1 MRNIFN
7 HKRAAFIVLLLAIG
21 VFVSIRCMNNDSSH
35 KSQNNNTLAHKDD
48 FKLFAGSA
56 TCMTCHK
63 DIYEKHLKT
72 AHFLTSTPAFEK
84 YIKGSFEPGKNT
96 FAFNEFVKVVMEKR
110 DSGLFQ
116 VEYVR
121 GVEKRA
127 KRFDMSIGSGTM
139 GQSFLYWM
147 HDQLFQMPITYFT
160 AANTWSNSPG
170 FPNNVYFNRPITSRC
185 LECHSTYA
193 KTISLGGEEPEKF
206 DRQQMILGVDCE
218 KCHGPALE
226 HVTFQSQHPAEKT
239 AKYIINPAKLTRVQ
253 SLELCALCHGGR
265 MQKTKASFEFT
276 AGDKLS
282 DFFLVDT
289 MPPDPQNID
298 VHANQYGLLRA
309 SKCFRMTT
317 TLTCNTCHNTHE
329 NERGKISVFSQ
340 RCMTCHNQEHGTFCK
355 IDSLPIATIKKNCID
370 CHMPLKSSRNIA
382 VMLPGATTVTA
393 ALIRS
398 HYISVYPDETKKVLE
413 YMKK

>member
-7 HKRAAFIVLLLAIG
+7 HKRALFIVLLLAIG
-21 VFVSIRCMNNDSSH
+21 VFVSIRCMNNDSSQ

-63 DIYEKHLKT
+63 NIYEKHLKT
-72 AHFLTSTPAFEK
+72 AHFLTSAPAFEK
-84 YIKGSFEPGKNT
+84 YIKGSFEPGKNA

-127 KRFDMSIGSGTM
+127 KRFDFSIGSGTM

-185 LECHSTYA
+185 LECHTTYA
-193 KTISLGGEEPEKF
+193 KTISLEGEEPEKF
-206 DRQQMILGVDCE
+206 DRQQLILGVDCE

-239 AKYIINPAKLTRVQ
+239 AKYIVNPAKLTRVQ

-265 MQKTKASFEFT
+265 MQKTKPSFEFT

-282 DFFLVDT
+282 DFFIVDT
-289 MPPDPQNID
+289 MAPDPQNID

-329 NERGKISVFSQ
+329 NERGKINVFSQ

-355 IDSLPIATIKKNCID
+355 IDSLPVATIKKNCID

-382 VMLPGATTVTA
+382 VMLPGASTVTA

>member
-21 VFVSIRCMNNDSSH
+21 VFVSIRCMNNDSSQ

-329 NERGKISVFSQ
+329 NERGKISVFSL
-340 RCMTCHNQEHGTFCK
+340 RCMNCHNQEHGTFCK

>member
-21 VFVSIRCMNNDSSH
+21 VFVSIRCMNNDSSQ

>member
-7 HKRAAFIVLLLAIG
+7 HKRAAFIILLSAIG
-21 VFVSIRCMNNDSSH
+21 VFISIRCMNNDSDQ

-56 TCMTCHK
+56 TCANCHK

-84 YIKGSFEPGKNT
+84 YIKGSFEPGKNAY
-96 FAFNEFVKVVMEKR
+96 AFNEFVKVVMEKR

-185 LECHSTYA
+185 LECHTTYA
-193 KTISLGGEEPEKF
+193 KTISLEGKELEKF

-226 HVTFQSQHPAEKT
+226 HVNFQSEHPAEKT

-265 MQKTKASFEFT
+265 MQKTKPSFEFT

-282 DFFLVDT
+282 DFFIVDT

-355 IDSLPIATIKKNCID
+355 IDSLPVATIKKNCID
-370 CHMPLKSSRNIA
+370 CHMPLRSSRNIA
-382 VMLPGATTVTA
+382 VMLPGASTVTA